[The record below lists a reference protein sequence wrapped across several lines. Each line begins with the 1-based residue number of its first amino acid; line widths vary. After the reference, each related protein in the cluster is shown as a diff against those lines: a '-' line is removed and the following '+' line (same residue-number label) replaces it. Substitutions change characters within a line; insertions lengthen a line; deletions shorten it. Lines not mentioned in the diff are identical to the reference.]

1 MNWTNVFNIKSVLR
15 NVLEYPQA
23 VMMFFLLDMASVHT
37 PRNLL
42 SLCSLL
48 LLLNT
53 RSTMKTME
61 IATRMQ
67 MIVTIIL
74 SPSLPCLFSWLGST
88 VFGNGAIVPGD
99 RRLSS

>member
-1 MNWTNVFNIKSVLR
+1 MNFKILFNIKSVLR
-15 NVLEYPQA
+15 NVPEYLQVA
-23 VMMFFLLDMASVHT
+23 MMFCSLDMACVYT

-53 RSTMKTME
+53 RRTMKTME
-61 IATRMQ
+61 IATRIQ

-74 SPSLPCLFSWLGST
+74 SPSLPCLFSWLVST
-88 VFGNGAIVPGD
+88 VFGNGAIVTGE